1 MDKMKAREAAKHNH
15 QIYNYVKSK
24 IGNKNQKKR
33 DKHDSDKNKP
43 KTFNLENPWKH
54 NERCQQRQSL

>member
-43 KTFNLENPWKH
+43 KTFN
-54 NERCQQRQSL
+54 